1 MFGKKSSQEK
11 ASYVVQVK
19 EDGSIVLPKE
29 AMDMFGIVS
38 GDNVAVLGEK
48 SKGGLV
54 IIKNDMMVKMLM
66 KGQAN

>member
-29 AMDMFGIVS
+29 AMDMFGIVP

-54 IIKNDMMVKMLM
+54 IIKNDMMLKMLM

>member
-1 MFGKKSSQEK
+1 
-11 ASYVVQVK
+11 
-19 EDGSIVLPKE
+19 
-29 AMDMFGIVS
+29 MFGIVP